1 MSLVQNCH
9 LKEKKAYSRKI
20 PLNTEFVKILCK
32 NTYYLCSL
40 FTLIHKYMKS
50 KLLAII
56 LMAQLGASLM
66 AQTSYN
72 VNAKT
77 ISFLAANKSHKVGT
91 NGQSVGD
98 KTLYTNVVK
107 VGTQNIDCIVTTVS
121 LTGGSFTLPGSAPSG
136 TIPFDYSSTSGTAM
150 TSNEDSFFSP
160 TFNWNSTG
168 GSAKFRFEFIAGG
181 SFNNS
186 TKKGTAVILKN
197 VYINTYDIDGNGG
210 TNSNQF
216 AAFGGFTSS
225 QYQTTTGG
233 YIQTTYNVSDGKTTF
248 RSNTN
253 NNSVNVVDDKTRI
266 RVYYASISDFE
277 IAVGAGGSGAAYY
290 FLDFGFGPAWTSA
303 PSVITAPKIELYN
316 GDTNYVN
323 TTNVTNC
330 NIVKEL
336 ALNTSNVTTTSTI
349 DSVYFSFNTADIVDG
364 ASERLVIDSA
374 TAGDTIRLNFTNST
388 TLTNLVFK
396 GVTYRVI
403 PRVSGSISTL
413 VFYRSAAKVT
423 VAQSESLLNA
433 FGYLS
438 TDCSPTAGARA
449 FTFSILQGSFM
460 SNKLNMTAN
469 VLVPLP
475 LTLLDFKAEFNGGA
489 ILVKWKTI
497 QEEGSSHFNVLKSED
512 GANWNSIGSVAANN
526 TPNVSVYTFSDE
538 MPVAK
543 NYYKLEQVDINGKI
557 SYSKVCFVA
566 NVVSENALSVYPNP
580 SNGQVTINSSIFN
593 NYQVYNIQTG
603 VLVSEGIIDQTAMV
617 SELSKGLYFVVM
629 SNDETKEVVKL
640 IVQ

>member
-1 MSLVQNCH
+1 M
-9 LKEKKAYSRKI
+9 
-20 PLNTEFVKILCK
+20 
-32 NTYYLCSL
+32 
-40 FTLIHKYMKS
+40 
-50 KLLAII
+50 
-56 LMAQLGASLM
+56 
-66 AQTSYN
+66 
-72 VNAKT
+72 
-77 ISFLAANKSHKVGT
+77 
-91 NGQSVGD
+91 
-98 KTLYTNVVK
+98 
-107 VGTQNIDCIVTTVS
+107 
-121 LTGGSFTLPGSAPSG
+121 
-136 TIPFDYSSTSGTAM
+136 
-150 TSNEDSFFSP
+150 
-160 TFNWNSTG
+160 
-168 GSAKFRFEFIAGG
+168 
-181 SFNNS
+181 
-186 TKKGTAVILKN
+186 
-197 VYINTYDIDGNGG
+197 
-210 TNSNQF
+210 
-216 AAFGGFTSS
+216 
-225 QYQTTTGG
+225 
-233 YIQTTYNVSDGKTTF
+233 
-248 RSNTN
+248 
-253 NNSVNVVDDKTRI
+253 
-266 RVYYASISDFE
+266 
-277 IAVGAGGSGAAYY
+277 
-290 FLDFGFGPAWTSA
+290 
-303 PSVITAPKIELYN
+303 
-316 GDTNYVN
+316 
-323 TTNVTNC
+323 
-330 NIVKEL
+330 
-336 ALNTSNVTTTSTI
+336 
-349 DSVYFSFNTADIVDG
+349 
-364 ASERLVIDSA
+364 
-374 TAGDTIRLNFTNST
+374 
-388 TLTNLVFK
+388 
-396 GVTYRVI
+396 
-403 PRVSGSISTL
+403 
-413 VFYRSAAKVT
+413 
-423 VAQSESLLNA
+423 
-433 FGYLS
+433 S